1 MAVSIAYRAIAP
13 PTADTLAMRL
23 KRTGASLRLTV
34 IKVVIIII
42 IRFPTINSRIDRLKA
57 DVVELI

>member
-13 PTADTLAMRL
+13 PTANTLAMRL

-34 IKVVIIII
+34 IKVIIII
-42 IRFPTINSRIDRLKA
+42 MFPTINSRIDRLKA